1 MEKLNENSE
10 NQMLDIWFFV
20 GIILTTFGVILFL
33 AGIYYIFNPNTELI
47 FGHLNPNLWWG
58 VIMIFSGIIFQLISY
73 FKRKK

>member
-10 NQMLDIWFFV
+10 NQMMDIWFFV
-20 GIILTTFGVILFL
+20 GIILATFGVILVL
-33 AGIYYIFNPNTELI
+33 AGIYYVFNPNTELI
-47 FGHLNPNLWWG
+47 FGYLNPNLWWG